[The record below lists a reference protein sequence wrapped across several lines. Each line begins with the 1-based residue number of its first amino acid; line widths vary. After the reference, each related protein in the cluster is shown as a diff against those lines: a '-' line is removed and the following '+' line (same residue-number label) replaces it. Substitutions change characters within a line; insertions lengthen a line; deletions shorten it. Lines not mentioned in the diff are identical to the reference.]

1 MRHYTNL
8 TLLAERITLSGSKC
22 ELVRLDARCVG
33 YKIKSEVNVLQL
45 LI

>member
-8 TLLAERITLSGSKC
+8 TLFAGRITLSSSRC